1 MERKVQLII
10 LGNACV
16 GKTTIMNRFTDNKV
30 TESYVAT
37 LGIDYASKSYT
48 SKDGN
53 TYKAKIWDTAGQ
65 ERFHSLTYSFYK
77 KADGIILAYDVT
89 DRKSFESLKVWIDSI
104 NDYANL
110 NTPVVIVGN
119 KIDLE
124 DQRVVSFQEAQI
136 IANFN
141 KIKYMETSAKTDRGV
156 QECVGEILEK
166 AIASKFSSL
175 NLYSDL
181 GPDKKEKGMDGRKI
195 TIRSKS
201 RKSSSKK
208 NK

>member
-1 MERKVQLII
+1 M
-10 LGNACV
+10 
-16 GKTTIMNRFTDNKV
+16 
-30 TESYVAT
+30 
-37 LGIDYASKSYT
+37 
-48 SKDGN
+48 
-53 TYKAKIWDTAGQ
+53 
-65 ERFHSLTYSFYK
+65 
-77 KADGIILAYDVT
+77 AYDVT

-156 QECVGEILEK
+156 
-166 AIASKFSSL
+166 
-175 NLYSDL
+175 
-181 GPDKKEKGMDGRKI
+181 
-195 TIRSKS
+195 
-201 RKSSSKK
+201 
-208 NK
+208 